1 MNCWGERA
9 FATAPADRSGTADEL
24 SVAVPVAAAA
34 SAMGLALRLGPPS
47 GARAARSSRERPEA
61 ASPESSVIPSDQVP
75 DDARSQC
82 GLYPTQC
89 LCLACA
95 SASGGLG

>member
-9 FATAPADRSGTADEL
+9 FATAPAGRSGIADEL

-34 SAMGLALRLGPPS
+34 RATGSALQLGPPA

-61 ASPESSVIPSDQVP
+61 ASPESSVIPSDQVRG
-75 DDARSQC
+75 DARSQC

-95 SASGGLG
+95 EASAAL